1 MMNEIQSR
9 KHFEK
14 IITTSDQPI
23 MVLFYTEQSQKS
35 RSALKNLEKM
45 KAENPDA
52 AVYKVNAKS
61 VTDIHPQYNISSVP
75 TVVTFREGKPSEFTY
90 GVQSD
95 KYYQRLLEQY
105 SVSFDDNADSTPT
118 HRVTVYTTPTCP
130 YCTQVK
136 RYLDSNNVRYSEVDV
151 ASNQAA
157 AQELVNRTG
166 QQGVPQ
172 TEIDGQFVTGYNT
185 QELDRLLNL

>member
-1 MMNEIQSR
+1 MMDKIQSL
-9 KHFEK
+9 KHFEE
-14 IITTSDQPI
+14 IITTSDQPV

-35 RSALKNLEKM
+35 QSALENLEKM
-45 KAENPDA
+45 KSENPDA

-61 VTDIHPQYNISSVP
+61 VTDIHPQYNISTVP
-75 TVVTFREGKPSEFTY
+75 TLVTFREGKPSEFTY
-90 GVQSD
+90 GVQSE

-105 SVSFDDNADSTPT
+105 SVSFDDNSDSTPT

-172 TEIDGQFVTGYNT
+172 TEIDGQFVIGYNT

>member
-9 KHFEK
+9 EHFEE

-35 RSALKNLEKM
+35 RSALEYLEKM
-45 KAENPDA
+45 RAENPDA

-95 KYYQRLLEQY
+95 KYYRRLLEQY
-105 SVSFDDNADSTPT
+105 SVNFDDNADSTPT